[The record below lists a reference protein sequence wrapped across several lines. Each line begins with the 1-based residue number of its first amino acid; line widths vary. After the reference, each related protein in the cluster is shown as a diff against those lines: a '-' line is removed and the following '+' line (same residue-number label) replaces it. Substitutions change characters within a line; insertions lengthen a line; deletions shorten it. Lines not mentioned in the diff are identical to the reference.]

1 MDKRIKPMDELT
13 DEQKTVIAEAQKNFS
28 DLKNSNVVFTDAHM
42 DLLFGQARSMNGWQD
57 KEVSDDMVKSL
68 YELDKMGPTSTNGCP
83 GRCIFIKSQEQ
94 KEKLEPAL
102 LPNNVPK
109 VMSAPVI
116 AIIGYDLDFSDH
128 MTKLFPHMDVTP
140 MYKGN
145 DEMNVSTAFRN
156 SSLQGAYLMMVARA
170 MGLDCGPMSGFNNQL
185 VDETFF
191 LDTNIKSNFLCCI
204 GYGDSTKI
212 FQRLPRL
219 DFDEVCKII

>member
-1 MDKRIKPMDELT
+1 MTELT
-13 DEQKTVIAEAQKNFS
+13 NEQKKAIADAQATFEDIKNTNEP
-28 DLKNSNVVFTDAHM
+28 LNKKQL

-57 KEVSDDMVKSL
+57 KEVSDDTVKSL
-68 YELDKMGPTSTNGCP
+68 YELTKMGPTSTNCCP
-83 GRCIFIKSQEQ
+83 GRFIFIKSQEQ

-128 MTKLFPHMDVTP
+128 MTKLFPHMDVAP

-170 MGLDCGPMSGFNNQL
+170 IGLDCGPMSGFNNQL

-191 LDTNIKSNFLCCI
+191 SDTNIKSNFLCCI
-204 GYGDSTKI
+204 GYGDSSKI

-219 DFDEVCKII
+219 DFNEVCKII

>member
-1 MDKRIKPMDELT
+1 MDELT
-13 DEQKTVIAEAQKNFS
+13 DEQKMVIAEAQKTFF
-28 DLKNSNVVFTDAHM
+28 DLKNKNVTLNDEQI

-57 KEVSDDMVKSL
+57 KEVSDDLVKSI
-68 YELDKMGPTSTNGCP
+68 YELTKMGPTSTNCCP
-83 GRCIFIKSQEQ
+83 GRFVFIKSQEE

-128 MTKLFPHMDVTP
+128 MTKLFPHMDVAP

-191 LDTNIKSNFLCCI
+191 SNTNVKSNFLCCI
-204 GYGDSTKI
+204 GYGDSSKI
-212 FQRLPRL
+212 FQRLPRF

>member
-1 MDKRIKPMDELT
+1 MTELT
-13 DEQKTVIAEAQKNFS
+13 NEQKKAIADAQASFK
-28 DLKNSNVVFTDAHM
+28 DIKNSCEPLNEKQL
-42 DLLFGQARSMNGWQD
+42 DLLFGQARSMNGWQN
-57 KEVSDDMVKSL
+57 KEVSDDMIKSL
-68 YELDKMGPTSTNGCP
+68 YELTKMGPTSTNCCP
-83 GRCIFIKSQEQ
+83 GRFVFIRSKEE

-128 MTKLFPHMDVTP
+128 MKKLFPHMDVAP

-191 LDTNIKSNFLCCI
+191 SDTNIKSNFLCCI
-204 GYGDSTKI
+204 GYGDSSKI

-219 DFDEVCKII
+219 DFNEVCKII

>member
-1 MDKRIKPMDELT
+1 MLDDLT
-13 DEQKTVIAEAQKNFS
+13 EEQKQIVTAAQEKFK
-28 DLKNSNVVFTDAHM
+28 DLKERTNPLDEEALN
-42 DLLFGQARSMNGWQD
+42 LIFGEARSMNGWQD
-57 KEVSDDMVKSL
+57 KDVSDAMIHSL
-68 YELDKMGPTSTNGCP
+68 YDLTKMGPTSTNCSP
-83 GRCIFIKSQEQ
+83 ARFVFVKSEA
-94 KEKLEPAL
+94 EKVKFEPAL
-102 LPNNVPK
+102 LPNNISK
-109 VMSAPVI
+109 VMTAPVV

-128 MTKLFPHMDVTP
+128 MTKLFPHMDVAP

-156 SSLQGAYLMMVARA
+156 SSLQGAYLIMVARA
-170 MGLDCGPMSGFNNQL
+170 LGLDCGPMSGFNNQL

-191 LDTNIKSNFLCCI
+191 SDSNIKSNFLCCI